1 MKRGA
6 WGWMLVLC
14 CAWAAAAP
22 AQAQYPNRPIRL
34 IVPFPPG
41 GSSDTL
47 ARIVG
52 QKLGEA
58 LGQQVVVDNRPGASG
73 TIGGEAAAKAPPDG
87 YTLLLG
93 NLDQALSVSLE
104 RKLNYR
110 LLEDLAPVT
119 QLAYTPLVLTVHTSL
134 PANSLKAVVGLAKAR
149 PGQVDYS
156 SAGSGSAGHL
166 AGVLFS
172 QMAAV
177 RMNHVPYKGGAPST
191 VALLTGEVAVGFPAL
206 PTALPYIKSG
216 RLRGLGVSSTG
227 RMTSAPDIPTMGEAG
242 LPGYEL
248 VLWAGLF
255 APAGTPG
262 AVIAALQRE
271 SMKVVTQREGRDRLQ
286 AAGLTPAGTTAEQF
300 GSLIRS
306 EIDKWRKVV
315 RTAGIRVN

>member
-1 MKRGA
+1 M
-6 WGWMLVLC
+6 W
-14 CAWAAAAP
+14 
-22 AQAQYPNRPIRL
+22 
-34 IVPFPPG
+34 F
-41 GSSDTL
+41 
-47 ARIVG
+47 
-52 QKLGEA
+52 
-58 LGQQVVVDNRPGASG
+58 
-73 TIGGEAAAKAPPDG
+73 
-87 YTLLLG
+87 G
-93 NLDQALSVSLE
+93 NIDKALSVSLE